1 MTDENKDAPYIDD
14 LGQVC
19 LPHSCDE
26 WRIGGK
32 KDVQK
37 MIAQLQALL
46 SDFRL
51 VPWSSRR
58 FVILPG
64 DSDG

>member
-51 VPWSSRR
+51 VP
-58 FVILPG
+58 
-64 DSDG
+64 